1 MTEKFQ
7 EELIAELKKKAVL
20 SRTGSHECLC
30 VSLESIKELARFY
43 ETSTAR
49 ISITALRN
57 EIIPARY
64 SRNIGT
70 IGAEGQAN
78 LLDSAV
84 LIVGAGGI
92 GGRAAEL
99 LARMG
104 AGRITLVDPDV
115 FDASNLNRQD
125 FASEKTLGKPK
136 AEVVRDKL
144 EEINCDVEAFALR
157 AEGGRDNLR
166 EPVKSA
172 DLVIDALDNI
182 DDRLELEAL
191 CGELG
196 KVMVH
201 GAIAGD
207 YLQATTVF
215 PGDPGLGSFMGPSAG
230 VGKSRGIELETGNPA
245 TTPAIVASIQVH
257 EAVGILSGK
266 GAGLRGRL
274 LYMDLDDFTVEFILL
289 SEPGE

>member
-1 MTEKFQ
+1 MMEMSL
-7 EELIAELKKKAVL
+7 EELIAELRKKSFS
-20 SRTGSHECLC
+20 SRTGSHEFECL
-30 VSLESIKELARFY
+30 SLEAIKDLALIHQ
-43 ETSTAR
+43 TSTAR
-49 ISITALRN
+49 ISSIALRN
-57 EIIPARY
+57 GIIPARY

-70 IGAEGQAN
+70 IGAEGQAK

-84 LIVGAGGI
+84 VVVGTGGI

-104 AGRITLVDPDV
+104 VGKITLVDPDV
-115 FDASNLNRQD
+115 FDQSNLNRQD
-125 FASEKTLGKPK
+125 FSSEGTLGKPK

-144 EEINCDVEAFALR
+144 ADINCDVEAFALL

-166 EPVKSA
+166 EPVESA

-191 CGELG
+191 CKEVGR
-196 KVMVH
+196 VMVH

-215 PGDPGLGSFMGPSAG
+215 PGDPGLKTFMGTSAG
-230 VGKSRGIELETGNPA
+230 GGKSKGIELETGNPA
-245 TTPAIVASIQVH
+245 TTPAIAASIQVH
-257 EAVGILSGK
+257 EAIGILSGK
-266 GAGLRGRL
+266 GARLQGRL
-274 LYMDLDDFTVEFILL
+274 LYMDLDDFTVDFILL
-289 SEPGE
+289 SEPEK